1 MTKLRQRMIQD
12 MPACGTGRQLRGMAE
27 RTQKSYVFAVRK
39 LAEHF
44 SKPPDRITEE
54 ELRDYFLYLKNVKKN
69 SRTASNIA
77 LCGIKFF
84 FTYTLKREWTTLK
97 FVRLEKEKK
106 LPVVLTRDEV
116 KNILNNVKL
125 DRHKICLK
133 TIYSLGLRLSEG
145 TNLKIADIDSK
156 RSFVHIKNAKGNK
169 DRYIP
174 LPKRTLELMRKFWLT
189 HRNPVWL
196 FPGPG
201 RGAYHQIKMATSDK
215 PMPRTSI
222 QIEFRKAWR
231 KAKINKPVSVHH
243 LRHSYAVHLL
253 EAAVN
258 IRHLQQYLDHSDIR
272 TTMVYT
278 HLTKESLNDPADII
292 NQIIDDL

>member
-12 MPACGTGRQLRGMAE
+12 LQLRGMAA
-27 RTQKSYVFAVRK
+27 RTQESYVFAVRK

-44 SKPPDRITEE
+44 SKSPDQITEE
-54 ELRDYFLYLKNVKKN
+54 QLREYFLYLKNVKKY

-84 FTYTLKREWTTLK
+84 FTYTLKREWTTLT
-97 FVRLEKEKK
+97 FVRPEKEKK
-106 LPVVLTRDEV
+106 LPIVLTRDEV
-116 KNILNNVKL
+116 RTILNNVKF

-133 TIYSLGLRLSEG
+133 IIYSLGLRLSEG
-145 TNLKIADIDSK
+145 TDLKVTDVDSK
-156 RSFVHIKNAKGNK
+156 RMFVHIKNAKGNK
-169 DRYIP
+169 DRYIT
-174 LPKRTLELMRKFWLT
+174 LPKRTLYLLREFWET

-201 RGAYHQIKMATSDK
+201 RGAHHQIKMATSK
-215 PMPRTSI
+215 QPMPRTSI
-222 QIEFRKAWR
+222 QIEFKKAWR

-253 EAAVN
+253 EAGVN
-258 IRHLQQYLDHSDIR
+258 IRHLQEYLGHSDIR
-272 TTMVYT
+272 TTQVYT
-278 HLTKESLNDPADII
+278 QLTKESLNDPADII
-292 NQIIDDL
+292 NQIMDDL

>member
-12 MPACGTGRQLRGMAE
+12 LQLRGMSE

-44 SKPPDRITEE
+44 SKPPDQITEE
-54 ELRDYFLYLKNVKKN
+54 QLREYFLYLKNVKKY

-77 LCGIKFF
+77 LSGIKFF
-84 FTYTLKREWTTLK
+84 FTHTLKREWTTLT
-97 FVRLEKEKK
+97 FVRPEKEKK

-116 KNILNNVKL
+116 RTILNNVKL

-133 TIYSLGLRLSEG
+133 TIYSLGLRLTEG

-156 RSFVHIKNAKGNK
+156 RMFVHIKAAKGNK

-174 LPKRTLELMRKFWLT
+174 LPKKPLELMRSFWET

-201 RGAYHQIKMATSDK
+201 RGAYHQEKMAISHK

-231 KAKINKPVSVHH
+231 KSKINKPVSVHN

-253 EAAVN
+253 EAGVN
-258 IRHLQQYLDHSDIR
+258 IRHLQQFLGHSDIR
-272 TTMVYT
+272 TTQIYT
-278 HLTKESLNDPADII
+278 QLTKESLKDPADII
-292 NQIIDDL
+292 NQIMENL

>member
-12 MPACGTGRQLRGMAE
+12 MQLRGMSE
-27 RTQKSYVFAVRK
+27 RTQESYVFAVRK

-44 SKPPDRITEE
+44 FKSPNQITED
-54 ELRDYFLYLKNVKKN
+54 ELREYFLYLKNVKKY
-69 SRTASNIA
+69 SKSATNIA

-97 FVRLEKEKK
+97 FVRPEKEKK

-125 DRHKICLK
+125 DRHRICLK
-133 TIYSLGLRLSEG
+133 TIYSLGLRLGEG
-145 TNLKIADIDSK
+145 THLKIADIDSK
-156 RSFVHIKNAKGNK
+156 RMFVHIKNAKGNK

-174 LPKRTLELMRKFWLT
+174 LPKKTLNLLRNFWET

-196 FPGPG
+196 FPAPG
-201 RGAYHQIKMATSDK
+201 RGVHHQIKMTISNQ

-231 KAKINKPVSVHH
+231 KAKINKSVSVHH

-253 EAAVN
+253 EAGVN
-258 IRHLQQYLDHSDIR
+258 IRHLQQFLGHSDIR

-278 HLTKESLNDPADII
+278 HLTKELLNDPADII
-292 NQIIDDL
+292 NQIMADL